1 MPGSVRLHV
10 RAVWLLLA
18 LTVAL
23 PAGAA
28 NYLSYGYGPRHEG
41 VTQEQVALPMS
52 LAWRFVTAPREYAG
66 SAPVVVDNNVFY
78 AAGYALYCLDV
89 ATGALKWAVM
99 TKAPARSAPAFCAGL
114 VWFGDDEGKLRAV
127 NPETGKVAWELDVR
141 DAIRS
146 PIVVSGRV
154 LYFGTN
160 GSKVLAVDAEQ
171 RKQLWQATTRD
182 DVYAAPAV
190 DERSVYVSCLD
201 NSLYAFDVNTGVER
215 WRLEL
220 ASGSGLYSAPVVGS
234 SFIYMAL
241 GKRLLAI
248 GKYGKIVNQA
258 AFKGELAGEPALTEK
273 GLIVPVKGAGEAAV
287 YALSERPFRAI
298 WKAACA
304 VSPSGPVTV
313 TRDAILA
320 GGSYGF
326 TWAFAPDSGKMLWRY
341 IARDPDS
348 AAQNAEFRAQSAPV
362 VANGRVYMVYD
373 DGSLCCF
380 ASDAPDITAP
390 SLTRLTP
397 SPAEPVSAMPPVL
410 IGANIYD
417 EGTGVEPSSIKLLYD
432 GKPVEW
438 RIRLDNSDCY
448 YQVKAESATTP
459 IEDGW
464 HTVTIEAR
472 DWRGNE
478 IKRTWRFLADHSIA
492 SVTKAAPGTVAAA
505 AAAVP
510 TFSWGSSRIDEF

>member
-1 MPGSVRLHV
+1 
-10 RAVWLLLA
+10 LLLA
-18 LTVAL
+18 LTAAL

-41 VTQEQVALPMS
+41 VTQEKVALPMS

-66 SAPVVVDNNVFY
+66 SAPVVVDTNVFY

-127 NPETGKVAWELDVR
+127 SPETGKVAWEVDVG

-154 LYFGTN
+154 LYMGTT
-160 GSKVLAVDAEQ
+160 GSKLVAVDAEQ
-171 RKQLWQATTRD
+171 RKQLWQAATRD

-190 DERSVYVSCLD
+190 DERSVYVACLD

-215 WRLEL
+215 WRRGLPT
-220 ASGSGLYSAPVVGS
+220 GSGLCSAPVVGS
-234 SFIYMAL
+234 NFIYVSM
-241 GKRLLAI
+241 GKRLLVI
-248 GKYGKIVNQA
+248 GKYGGLVSEA

-380 ASDAPDITAP
+380 SADAPDITAP

-459 IEDGW
+459 VEDGW

-478 IKRTWRFLADHSIA
+478 IKRTWRFLADRSIA
-492 SVTKAAPGTVAAA
+492 SVTRVTPGTVAAA

-510 TFSWGSSRIDEF
+510 TFSWGSSGPIDEF